1 MKPTDFLCESSFVSS
16 ADAILALGRW
26 AATAQA
32 AGHELSDMVALVAIA
47 SDGVQVQMAPRTLL
61 SSELDMV
68 EQAALLG
75 VLAVPDQ
82 PGDLRVMWS
91 TEGRDDVR
99 HATLGELTSK
109 LNLQPEARATDVR
122 SLN

>member
-1 MKPTDFLCESSFVSS
+1 MNATDFMCQSTFGSS

-32 AGHELSDMVALVAIA
+32 AGHELSDMVALVAIG
-47 SDGVQVQMAPRTLL
+47 SDGVQVQMAPRTML

-68 EQAALLG
+68 EHAELLG
-75 VLAVPDQ
+75 VLAAPDE

-91 TEGRDDVR
+91 TEGREDVR
-99 HATLGELTSK
+99 HATLAELTRK
-109 LNLQPEARATDVR
+109 LGQPAAPAASRGA
-122 SLN
+122 LN